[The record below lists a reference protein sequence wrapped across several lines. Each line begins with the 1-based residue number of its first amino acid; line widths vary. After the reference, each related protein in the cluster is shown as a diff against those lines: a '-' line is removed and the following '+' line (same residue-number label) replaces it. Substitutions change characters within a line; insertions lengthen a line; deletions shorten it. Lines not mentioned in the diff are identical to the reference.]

1 MSVIKIVPDRVLQ
14 DGGESTLA
22 RVRRFLALSMGG
34 RSAPRCKHQ
43 NALPPDPIHSPALAV
58 HSLLADMKS
67 AGVGVQ
73 GVLGRPLEEVMAEH
87 GEDSSGHGVPTLVHL
102 LCCFLLT
109 HGAYDVLDSPP
120 STFHPPPFILCTP
133 SSTVHDAGLTFV
145 YLDIDFLLLTVL
157 IYNIFSFF
165 LFAW

>member
-1 MSVIKIVPDRVLQ
+1 MCVFVCVLQ

-34 RSAPRCKHQ
+34 RSSSRCKHQ

-73 GVLGRPLEEVMAEH
+73 GVLGRPLDEVMAEH

-109 HGAYDVLDSPP
+109 HGGYCSSILP
-120 STFHPPPFILCTP
+120 TLCTVHSNP
-133 SSTVHDAGLTFV
+133 HLACTVFGYLLPPGHDSSKH
-145 YLDIDFLLLTVL
+145 
-157 IYNIFSFF
+157 
-165 LFAW
+165 